1 MTLNNTHNA
10 TSSQVSEFGHMH
22 CEKLDGQ
29 MTNMSGQG
37 VAHAN
42 LSARQAKAMDLL
54 TSGTYGRR
62 SSTLSVNADLTL
74 SLVNKLQAKAG
85 LLGST
90 LYRLTWKQRTTQQQR
105 LIYALRASV
114 PRISGS
120 ASIGWPTPTANSGS
134 GAGTQ
139 GRQGG
144 MNIQTAAKLAGWVSP
159 IANDAR
165 GSKSSGTGKTRCL
178 KLPGQVAITT
188 PKKTN
193 GYWRDADWLY
203 CTDDKWRPV
212 ESGTFPLVNGIAGR
226 VGRLRAYGNAIVA
239 PVAEGFI
246 KAYMDTVAGMQ

>member
-10 TSSQVSEFGHMH
+10 TSSRVSEFGHMH
-22 CEKLDGQ
+22 CEKLNGQ
-29 MTNMSGQG
+29 TTNQFGQG

-90 LYRLTWKQRTTQQQR
+90 LYKLTWKQRTTQQQR

-114 PRISGS
+114 PRISGN

-188 PKKTN
+188 QKRLTVTGEMLTGSTAQMTSGGLLNPEHS
-193 GYWRDADWLY
+193 RWLMGLPAEWED
-203 CTDDKWRPV
+203 CAPTVMP
-212 ESGTFPLVNGIAGR
+212 S
-226 VGRLRAYGNAIVA
+226 LRQSR
-239 PVAEGFI
+239 
-246 KAYMDTVAGMQ
+246 KAS